1 MSKLELNVN
10 EMFALTAE
18 ARKSDDYS
26 DNVFIKLTRNYKNGT
41 VMPCGDMFLTP
52 TQLELLGKYFIRQA
66 DEVRLANNAK

>member
-26 DNVFIKLTRNYKNGT
+26 DSVFVKLTRNYKNGT
-41 VMPCGDMFLTP
+41 VMPCNDMFLTP
-52 TQLELLGKYFIRQA
+52 TQLELLGRYFIRAAEEIRQQN
-66 DEVRLANNAK
+66 VT